1 MPEGPLPDSTEPPL
15 FRDEDPPAAATEERA
30 WRVLIIDDE
39 PEVHRATRFALG
51 DVRFQGRPLEFLNA
65 YSAAEGRRVL
75 QQQDDIALVFL
86 DVVMEDDHAGLELVR
101 SIREEIGNRDVRIVL
116 RTGYPGLAPG
126 YQVIADYDI
135 NDYRVKTELSAE
147 RLYATTLAAL
157 RAYRDLMIVHRSEEG
172 LRFIVDTV
180 PLLLRDRERRRF
192 AENML
197 QQLARALDVAPHGA
211 VIEGTDPPRLLAV
224 AGIDAAPGEAL
235 DSQGSGM
242 PVSAIRRSLERGLG
256 DDGNGDLFVHIG
268 SGEHE
273 APAVIWLHVGRP
285 LESVERQLLQVF
297 GMNLGVALDNLSL
310 YERTRQLAYFDTLT
324 GLGNRALFA
333 QQLEAMIQRST
344 TPAESLNLQIAMVNI
359 VRFREFNSVL
369 GRAAGDRLLV
379 ALGQRLVEHFPEAH
393 AAGRISGDTFVLLL
407 PADTPPERLFQATAD
422 PFDIVDTP
430 LRLEIS
436 AGLTRYPEDGTDA
449 ETLLR
454 NADVALGLAR
464 RDHPGEIATYS
475 RSIDEGLARRLNLL
489 QDLRGAV
496 ERDEL
501 MPWFQPQIDLATG
514 ETVGAEVL
522 LRWRRQGELV
532 SPAEFIP
539 IAESSGLIRPIGERV
554 LELALE
560 YQRALARRY
569 DRPCRLSVNLSAMQL
584 ADEEFPARLRRLLGR
599 HEPLEAPLEMEITE
613 TVLMEDVESSMTSL
627 DALRELGLELAID
640 DFGTG
645 YSSLAYLRRVRPDRL
660 KIDRAFI
667 TPLETSEDAR
677 SITRAIIE
685 LGHHL
690 GMRVIAEGVET
701 PAQRDLLLSMGC
713 DEGQGFLWAPALPA
727 DEFSS
732 WQARPAGGDAG

>member
-1 MPEGPLPDSTEPPL
+1 MPDSTESPL
-15 FRDEDPPAAATEERA
+15 FRDEPPPDSATGERP

-51 DVRFQGRPLEFLNA
+51 DVRFQGRPLEFLSA
-65 YSAAEGRRVL
+65 YSAAEGRRLL

-86 DVVMEDDHAGLELVR
+86 DVVMENDHAGLELVR
-101 SIREEIGNRDVRIVL
+101 GIREEIGNRDVRIVL
-116 RTGYPGLAPG
+116 RTGYPGLAPE

-157 RAYRDLMIVHRSEEG
+157 RAYRDLMMVHRSEEG

-192 AENML
+192 ATHML
-197 QQLARALDVAPHGA
+197 EQLARALDSEPCGA
-211 VIEGTDPPRLLAV
+211 VVEGTDPPRLLA
-224 AGIDAAPGEAL
+224 ATGIHASAGEAL
-235 DSQGSGM
+235 ETQGGVM
-242 PVSAIRRSLERGLG
+242 PVHAIQRCLERGIG
-256 DDGNGDLFVHIG
+256 DDGDGDLFVHLG
-268 SGEHE
+268 SGENE
-273 APAVIWLHVGRP
+273 ATAVIWLRVGRP
-285 LESVERQLLQVF
+285 LEAVERQLLRVF
-297 GMNLGVALDNLSL
+297 GVNLGVALDNLSL
-310 YERTRQLAYFDTLT
+310 YERTRQLAYFDPLT

-333 QQLEAMIQRST
+333 QQLDALIRQDA
-344 TPAESLNLQIAMVNI
+344 TPAQPQRLQVVMVNI

-369 GRAAGDRLLV
+369 GRTAGDRLLV

-407 PADTPPERLFQATAD
+407 PETTPAQRLFDATAVA
-422 PFDIVDTP
+422 FDVVDTP

-436 AGLTRYPEDGTDA
+436 AGLARYPEDGTEA

-464 RDHPGEIATYS
+464 RDHPGDLARYA
-475 RSIDEGLARRLNLL
+475 RSIDDGLARRLNLL

-501 MPWFQPQIDLATG
+501 MPWFQPQVDLATG

-522 LRWRRQGELV
+522 LRWRRHGELV
-532 SPAEFIP
+532 PPAEFIP
-539 IAESSGLIRPIGERV
+539 VAESSGLIRPIGERV
-554 LELALE
+554 LELAL
-560 YQRALARRY
+560 QHQHALAHQRGRS
-569 DRPCRLSVNLSAMQL
+569 CRLSVNLSAVQL
-584 ADEEFPARLRRLLGR
+584 QDEGFAQRLRRMLQR
-599 HEPLEAPLEMEITE
+599 HEPLEAPLELEITE
-613 TVLMEDVESSMTSL
+613 TVIMEDVETTLANL
-627 DALRELGLELAID
+627 DALRELGAELAID

-645 YSSLAYLRRVRPDRL
+645 YSSLAYLRRLRPDRL

-701 PAQRDLLLSMGC
+701 AAQRDLLQSMGC
-713 DEGQGFLWAPALPA
+713 DEGQGFLWSPALPA
-727 DEFSS
+727 DEFSGWDPPS
-732 WQARPAGGDAG
+732 AGAGAE